1 MSTEEKNRKP
11 SYFATNTPHFPKL
24 GKQVGKI
31 LNYFGKKHAK
41 TLEKEVYGECGK
53 GRDQGAFS
61 AQCLPSYKLL
71 FSKLVVG
78 K

>member
-24 GKQVGKI
+24 GKKVGKI

>member
-1 MSTEEKNRKP
+1 MQK
-11 SYFATNTPHFPKL
+11 H
-24 GKQVGKI
+24 GKKKCMESVGKVEI
-31 LNYFGKKHAK
+31 
-41 TLEKEVYGECGK
+41 
-53 GRDQGAFS
+53 QGAFS